1 LKPLL
6 VCTDFD
12 GTLTTE
18 DPSAPLAPG
27 FFDWLQSARKKGSV
41 SWAVATGRS
50 WEGLREALV
59 GHHAPLFPEWIVTVE
74 REIHRVKDKE
84 AYPLEE
90 WNRTCTEVHEA
101 LFGRHGAI
109 LERIEKE
116 VGSHEDVT
124 VIPDVGAIG
133 LVVETPDGVA
143 HAEKMVQE
151 ILKDRPE
158 ILTVRNGPYFRFA
171 HADYHKGSCLGHVQ
185 TLLDL
190 GPGSTFVAGDNLN
203 DLSMLTRRYGHYLAC
218 PSNSHPEVLAQVG
231 REGGYLAQSPGGT
244 GIAEAL
250 NFFFPRG

>member
-1 LKPLL
+1 MKPLL

-27 FFDWLQSARKKGSV
+27 FFDWLQSARKMGTV

-50 WEGLREALV
+50 WEGLREALG

-90 WNRTCTEVHEA
+90 WNRTCTEAHEA

-133 LVVETPDGVA
+133 LVVETPDGIA

-171 HADYHKGSCLGHVQ
+171 HADYHKG
-185 TLLDL
+185 
-190 GPGSTFVAGDNLN
+190 
-203 DLSMLTRRYGHYLAC
+203 
-218 PSNSHPEVLAQVG
+218 
-231 REGGYLAQSPGGT
+231 
-244 GIAEAL
+244 
-250 NFFFPRG
+250 

>member
-1 LKPLL
+1 MNPRL

-18 DPSAPLAPG
+18 DPTAPLAPG
-27 FFDWLQSARKKGSV
+27 FFEWLQSARKKGDV
-41 SWAVATGRS
+41 SWVVATGRS
-50 WEGLREALV
+50 WEGLREALL
-59 GHHAPLFPEWIVTVE
+59 HHQAPLFPDWIVTVE
-74 REIHRVKDKE
+74 REIHRVEGKE
-84 AYPLEE
+84 ARSVEK

-124 VIPDVGAIG
+124 VIPDIGAIG
-133 LVVETPDGVA
+133 LVVDSPDGIA
-143 HAEKMVQE
+143 HAEKMVRE

-185 TLLDL
+185 SLLDL
-190 GPGSTFVAGDNLN
+190 GPETTFVAGDNLN
-203 DLSMLTRRYGHYLAC
+203 DLSMLTRRSGHYLAC
-218 PSNSHPEVLAQVG
+218 PSNSHDEVLAQVKK
-231 REGGYLAQSPGGT
+231 EGGYLARTPGGT

-250 NFFFPRG
+250 NHFFG